1 MSKTLIRLQQGT
13 MVQPGRAGGVNMGR
27 ALVTGASSGLGREM
41 ATILDRQGHELVLVA
56 RSEAALDEVA
66 ATLRSPTVI
75 IADLATA
82 EGRARVA
89 EEVTSVDIL
98 INNAGFGEC
107 GLFAE
112 IDEWRSVS
120 MVELNCEAVVSLT
133 RTYLPAMLERGAGK
147 IMNIASTAAFQ
158 PGPTMAVYYA
168 SKAFVLSF
176 TEAVAEEVRGSGVT
190 VTAFCPGAFASGFQ
204 DAANAGSTRLIKG
217 RKLPTSAE
225 LAAAGV
231 AAMDRGNVVH
241 VPGLVNKV
249 TASSSRFTPRPLMRR
264 IVRYIQDEA

>member
-56 RSEAALDEVA
+56 RSEAALD
-66 ATLRSPTVI
+66 
-75 IADLATA
+75 DLAA
-82 EGRARVA
+82 RA
-89 EEVTSVDIL
+89 
-98 INNAGFGEC
+98 N
-107 GLFAE
+107 
-112 IDEWRSVS
+112 
-120 MVELNCEAVVSLT
+120 EAVVFD
-133 RTYLPAMLERGAGK
+133 
-147 IMNIASTAAFQ
+147 N
-158 PGPTMAVYYA
+158 YYA

-190 VTAFCPGAFASGFQ
+190 VTVFCPGAFASGFQ

-231 AAMDRGNVVH
+231 AAMDRGKVVH